1 MGFVQPVSRGGGMEK
16 EQKKLAVYVHIPFCI
31 KKCGYCDFLSAPAS
45 EQVRQAYVGALKQE
59 ISGFVKRN
67 EEVLSGYNV
76 CSVFFGG
83 GTPSLLSAGELSGI
97 LKVLREKLVFSADAE
112 ITVECNPGTLTREK
126 LSGYRKALINRL
138 SIGLQSADNLE
149 LATLGRIHTFEDFL
163 LSYRMAREEG
173 FSNINVDIMA
183 ALPGQTVSTYKKTL
197 KAVVGVKPEHISAYS
212 LILEEGT
219 PFYECYGRKAGEKHK
234 GECEKCLP
242 DEEDEREMYACTKEI
257 LLAAGYHRYEISNYA
272 KERMECR
279 HNICYWD
286 RTSYLGFGLGAAS
299 FFDGCRYCNERNL
312 SRYLHLTERGEQVFG
327 ECTRLSIKD
336 GMEEFMFLGLRMTC
350 GVSEDEFLR
359 QFGVGLFDVYGEV
372 IKKHVSLGLLKVE
385 GGRVSL
391 TDRGIDVSNSVFC
404 DFLLDE

>member
-1 MGFVQPVSRGGGMEK
+1 
-16 EQKKLAVYVHIPFCI
+16 
-31 KKCGYCDFLSAPAS
+31 
-45 EQVRQAYVGALKQE
+45 
-59 ISGFVKRN
+59 
-67 EEVLSGYNV
+67 
-76 CSVFFGG
+76 
-83 GTPSLLSAGELSGI
+83 
-97 LKVLREKLVFSADAE
+97 
-112 ITVECNPGTLTREK
+112 
-126 LSGYRKALINRL
+126 
-138 SIGLQSADNLE
+138 
-149 LATLGRIHTFEDFL
+149 
-163 LSYRMAREEG
+163 
-173 FSNINVDIMA
+173 
-183 ALPGQTVSTYKKTL
+183 
-197 KAVVGVKPEHISAYS
+197 
-212 LILEEGT
+212 
-219 PFYECYGRKAGEKHK
+219 
-234 GECEKCLP
+234 
-242 DEEDEREMYACTKEI
+242 MYACTKEI

-272 KERMECR
+272 KEGMECR

-299 FFDGCRYCNERNL
+299 FFDGCRYCNERNF

>member
-1 MGFVQPVSRGGGMEK
+1 MYQETKRI
-16 EQKKLAVYVHIPFCI
+16 LA
-31 KKCGYCDFLSAPAS
+31 
-45 EQVRQAYVGALKQE
+45 
-59 ISGFVKRN
+59 
-67 EEVLSGYNV
+67 
-76 CSVFFGG
+76 
-83 GTPSLLSAGELSGI
+83 
-97 LKVLREKLVFSADAE
+97 
-112 ITVECNPGTLTREK
+112 
-126 LSGYRKALINRL
+126 
-138 SIGLQSADNLE
+138 
-149 LATLGRIHTFEDFL
+149 
-163 LSYRMAREEG
+163 
-173 FSNINVDIMA
+173 
-183 ALPGQTVSTYKKTL
+183 
-197 KAVVGVKPEHISAYS
+197 EH
-212 LILEEGT
+212 
-219 PFYECYGRKAGEKHK
+219 
-234 GECEKCLP
+234 
-242 DEEDEREMYACTKEI
+242 
-257 LLAAGYHRYEISNYA
+257 GYHRYEISNYA
-272 KERMECR
+272 KEGMECR

>member
-1 MGFVQPVSRGGGMEK
+1 MHSIG
-16 EQKKLAVYVHIPFCI
+16 VYIHIPFCVQ
-31 KKCGYCDFLSAPAS
+31 KCVYCDFLSGPAT
-45 EQVRQAYVGALKQE
+45 RQRQQEYVDALLRE
-59 ISGFVKRN
+59 IAWESKHYTEYVIKTI
-67 EEVLSGYNV
+67 
-76 CSVFFGG
+76 FFGG
-83 GTPSLLSAGELSGI
+83 GTPSI
-97 LKVLREKLVFSADAE
+97 LEAEEIAKILDCLRKHYRIDAKAE
-112 ITVECNPGTLTREK
+112 ITLEMNPGTVDRKK
-126 LSGYRKALINRL
+126 LLKLKNSGINRL
-138 SIGLQSADNLE
+138 SIGLQSANNAE
-149 LATLGRIHTFEDFL
+149 LQMLGRIHTYEDFL
-163 LSYRMAREEG
+163 QTYCQAKEIG
-173 FSNINVDIMA
+173 FANINIDLMS
-183 ALPGQTVSTYKKTL
+183 ALPDQHMKSWIRTL
-197 KAVVGVKPEHISAYS
+197 EKVVALQPEHISAYS
-212 LILEEGT
+212 LIIEAGT
-219 PFYECYGRKAGEKHK
+219 QLYNNRDAWGSV
-234 GECEKCLP
+234 P
-242 DEEDEREMYACTKEI
+242 DEDEDRQMYQETKRI
-257 LLAAGYHRYEISNYA
+257 LAEHGYHRYEISNYA
-272 KERMECR
+272 KEGMECR

-299 FFDGCRYCNERNL
+299 FFDGCRYCNERNF